1 MKLQHSCLL
10 TVLLLNSI
18 SVDLEAADDLGIISI
33 ESSTIDVKTDTKTE
47 VSNTAV
53 IDEER
58 IETVDPK
65 NLVDVLKTVPGMTS
79 VARAGEMMQI
89 RFRGVGQQQFMGEK
103 PGVVIIVDGVPV
115 MPKSGGIRLNLT
127 DIKSIKVV
135 KGSAS
140 YLYGDGALAGAL
152 IITTKKPKA
161 TNQSMLSAE
170 LGSYGYQEY
179 TASTTQGTENFAIN
193 LNASKRMS
201 DGYWRDAE
209 LWTKSVN
216 GKLSYYIDDT
226 SDVTLGID
234 VTDKFDEGGSRS
246 VVGGVTEA
254 ETNPRGEPNSAYTKD
269 SAIDLNKYFL
279 SYSKD
284 FDNKNLMMMAYRY
297 QDLYDVTSNPQDLDN
312 NETTP
317 NVYVKHSNDDL
328 KQQGVKTEF
337 TVDSDD
343 FASLIG
349 LELGRRD
356 YETKSRTLSDYNAT
370 NSRTGALENYYAG
383 ETSQTNSK
391 EDVLGIYGELKYN
404 VTSQFT
410 ATVNA
415 RYNVQKKEY
424 ITDSYD
430 FNGTTWSNNTETE
443 TRTFRNTAYRVGATY
458 SLIPTATLFA
468 SVSTAFQNPEVVDLV
483 KTPSL
488 KEQTSINFEV
498 GARGDQPLLDN
509 TLTYEVSIYQL
520 DNNDIIGP
528 VDGTYAFR
536 TPKDN
541 IGNSRSRG
549 LELSLQS
556 DQTRALSFYLA
567 YTYLDAKYTKHNPF
581 LVDMGSSGADYYVD
595 VVGKTLPRVS
605 KHTVDLFLN
614 YQATNQVKLISEV
627 YARSSYYADEANI
640 VKFDG
645 YTLLNLQ
652 ARYNIKLFD
661 NNLECFAKI
670 DNALD
675 NQYYRAAF
683 ILGDRRGAA
692 DGSTDDIING
702 EDASITVDP
711 GRVYYAGVKYTF

>member
-1 MKLQHSCLL
+1 MKLQQSSLL
-10 TVLLLNSI
+10 AVLLLGSI
-18 SVDLEAADDLGIISI
+18 SIEAAAAEDLGTVTI
-33 ESSTIDVKTDTKTE
+33 ESSTINVKTGTKTE
-47 VSNTAV
+47 VSNIAV
-53 IDEER
+53 IDEKM

-65 NLVDVLKTVPGMTS
+65 NLVDVLKIVPGVTS

-89 RFRGVGQQQFMGEK
+89 RFRGVGQQQYMGEQ

-115 MPKSGGIRLNLT
+115 MPKAGGIRLNLA

-152 IITTKKPKA
+152 IITTKKPKGI
-161 TNQSMLSAE
+161 NESMLSIE
-170 LGSYGYQEY
+170 LGSYGYREY
-179 TASTTQGTENFAIN
+179 SASTTQGTENFAIN
-193 LNASKRMS
+193 LNASKRTT

-209 LWTKSVN
+209 LWTQSVN

-226 SDVTLGID
+226 SDVTLGVD
-234 VTDKFDEGGSRS
+234 VTDKYDAGGSRS

-254 ETNPRGEPNSAYTKD
+254 ETDPRGEPNSAYTKN

-284 FDNKNLMMMAYRY
+284 FDNKNLMVTAYSY
-297 QDLYDVTSNPQDLDN
+297 QDLYDDTSNPQDLDN

-337 TVDSDD
+337 TVDSDY

-349 LELGRRD
+349 LELGKRD
-356 YETKSRTLSDYNAT
+356 YETKSETLHDYSAV
-370 NSRTGALENYYAG
+370 NSKTGALENYYAG
-383 ETSQTNSK
+383 ETSQTNSR
-391 EDVLGIYGELKYN
+391 ENILGLYGELKYN
-404 VTSQFT
+404 ITPQFT
-410 ATVNA
+410 ATANA
-415 RYNVQKKEY
+415 RYNVQAKEY
-424 ITDSYD
+424 VTDSYD
-430 FNGTTWSNNTETE
+430 YNGTTWSNNTDTQK
-443 TRTFRNTAYRVGATY
+443 RTFRNTAYRVGATY
-458 SLIPTATLFA
+458 SPTPTATLFT
-468 SVSTAFQNPEVVDLV
+468 SVSTGFQNPEVYDLV
-483 KTPSL
+483 IMPSL
-488 KEQTSINFEV
+488 KAQTSINFEV

-509 TLTYEVSIYQL
+509 IFNYEVSVFQL
-520 DNNDIIGP
+520 DNRDIIGP

-541 IGNSRSRG
+541 IGDSRSRG

-556 DQTRALSFYLA
+556 DQTRTLSFYLA

-581 LVDMGSSGADYYVD
+581 LVDLGSRGADYYVD
-595 VVGKTLPRVS
+595 IVGKTLPRVS

-614 YQATNQVKLISEV
+614 YKVTNRLKLISEI
-627 YARSSYYADEANI
+627 YARSSYYADEVNT

-645 YTLLNLQ
+645 YELLNLQ
-652 ARYNIKLFD
+652 ARYNTKFFG
-661 NNLECFAKI
+661 NRLECFAKV
-670 DNALD
+670 DNVLD

-683 ILGDRRGAA
+683 LHSDKRGAA
-692 DGSTDDIING
+692 DGGTDDIING

-711 GRVYYAGVKYTF
+711 GRVYYAGVSYKF